1 MSSKKSTLIRLTA
14 RTDKGEVRYHNEDNF
29 LIGSNLTTQDWT
41 VRDEV
46 FEASDAGSLLIVA
59 DGMGGANA
67 GEVASQ
73 IAVDEVKNYFS
84 KSYTP
89 ESEKDYF
96 NYLESALFQG
106 HKAIIKYAFD
116 NPECEGMGTTLLLV
130 WVVGTRA
137 YIGWSGDSR
146 CYKYHPNKEIQI
158 LIDDHSLVW
167 EMVKK
172 GELTEDEAAVHDE
185 RHIITQS
192 LGTESY
198 PPKPEFRSVELIQG
212 DRLLLCSDGLNSMLL
227 DSQIKAVLD
236 QSDDITHNA
245 RQLIEAAN
253 KAGGEDNITVVMYE
267 LAEVD
272 DPTAIEMSRLS
283 RNPYQVPEKS
293 STNWVWVLLLA
304 LLVVAAGLGYWWWKS
319 SQASNQ
325 TTVSLKDSVAISPL
339 IDTAISTIPTPIEP
353 KANATSSSPIN
364 SVENI
369 SKEVAKINR
378 DKKNAE
384 EQLRVNRTAHDKMVI
399 EKEDLDEKI
408 QNTGGELTK
417 IDNGNSIQNPLIL
430 KKNAIIEK
438 IRIQELMI
446 KEKQEE
452 VNRLGALLK
461 KNNRN

>member
-96 NYLESALFQG
+96 NCLESALFQG
-106 HKAIIKYAFD
+106 HKAIIKHAFD

-146 CYKYHPNKEIQI
+146 CYKYHPNKGIQI

-236 QSDDITHNA
+236 QSDDIAHNA

-267 LAEVD
+267 LVELD

-283 RNPYQVPEKS
+283 RNPYQVLEKS
-293 STNWVWVLLLA
+293 STNWVWILLLV

-319 SQASNQ
+319 SHTVSSQ
-325 TTVSLKDSVAISPL
+325 TTVLLEDSVAISPL
-339 IDTAISTIPTPIEP
+339 IDTAITTVPTKS
-353 KANATSSSPIN
+353 KANATSSLPTN
-364 SVENI
+364 SVANI
-369 SKEVAKINR
+369 SKEIEKINR

-384 EQLRVNRTAHDKMVI
+384 EQLRVNRTAHDKMAI

-408 QNTGGELTK
+408 QNMGAELTK
-417 IDNGNSIQNPLIL
+417 IENGNSIQNPLIL
-430 KKNAIIEK
+430 KRNIIVEK

-452 VNRLGALLK
+452 VNRLDALLK

>member
-29 LIGSNLTTQDWT
+29 LIGSNLSTQDWT

-96 NYLESALFQG
+96 NCLESALFQG
-106 HKAIIKYAFD
+106 HKAIIKHAFD

-146 CYKYHPNKEIQI
+146 CYKYHPNEGIQI

-267 LAEVD
+267 LVEVD
-272 DPTAIEMSRLS
+272 DPTAIEMNRLS
-283 RNPYQVPEKS
+283 RNPYQAPEKS
-293 STNWVWVLLLA
+293 LTNWVWILLLV

-319 SQASNQ
+319 SHTASSQ
-325 TTVSLKDSVAISPL
+325 TTVLLEDSVAISPL
-339 IDTAISTIPTPIEP
+339 IDTAITTVPTKS
-353 KANATSSSPIN
+353 KANATSSLPTN
-364 SVENI
+364 SVANI
-369 SKEVAKINR
+369 SKEIEKINR

-384 EQLRVNRTAHDKMVI
+384 EQLRVNRTAHDKMAI

-417 IDNGNSIQNPLIL
+417 IENGNSIQNPLIL
-430 KKNAIIEK
+430 KRNIIVEK

-452 VNRLGALLK
+452 VNRLDALLK